1 MNALYRKATFLLAAQ
16 KLNQL
21 PAEFT
26 HEVGF
31 AGRSN
36 AGKSSAINTIT
47 GIHSLA
53 RTSKT
58 PGRTQQIV
66 YFTLDEQRA
75 LVDLPGYGFAKVPP
89 KVKEQWGRLMEDYFQ
104 NRKQLKGLVLVMDV
118 RHPLRD
124 FDEQML
130 AWCHYHKV
138 PVHILLTKA
147 DKVSKNVG
155 SSTRLQ
161 VMKYIKEMGLEDAEV
176 QLFSSL
182 KRTGTETVVTKLNSW
197 FEIEQN

>member
-1 MNALYRKATFLLAAQ
+1 MDNALYRKATFLLAVQ
-16 KLNQL
+16 HLNQL
-21 PAEFT
+21 PEQFT
-26 HEVGF
+26 CEVGF

-47 GIHSLA
+47 GISSLA

-66 YFTLDEQRA
+66 YFALDQTRA
-75 LVDLPGYGFAKVPP
+75 LVDLPGYGFAQVPT
-89 KVKEQWGRLMEDYFQ
+89 KVKDQWGQLMDAYFQ

-118 RHPLRD
+118 RHPMRD

-130 AWCHYHKV
+130 DWCQYAKT
-138 PVHILLTKA
+138 PVHILLTKS

-155 SSTRLQ
+155 NSTRLQ
-161 VMKYIKEMGLEDAEV
+161 VEKMIREMGIENTEV

-182 KRTGTETVVTKLNSW
+182 KRTGNEVVVNKLNQW
-197 FEIEQN
+197 FEIA

>member
-1 MNALYRKATFLLAAQ
+1 MDNALYRKATFLLAVQ
-16 KLNQL
+16 HLNQL
-21 PAEFT
+21 PEQFT
-26 HEVGF
+26 CEVGF

-47 GIHSLA
+47 GISSLA

-66 YFTLDEQRA
+66 YFALDQTRA
-75 LVDLPGYGFAKVPP
+75 LVDLPGYGFAQVPT
-89 KVKEQWGRLMEDYFQ
+89 KVKDQWGQLMDAYFH

-118 RHPLRD
+118 RHPMRD

-130 AWCHYHKV
+130 DWCQYAKT
-138 PVHILLTKA
+138 PVHILLTKS

-155 SSTRLQ
+155 NSTRLQ
-161 VMKYIKEMGLEDAEV
+161 VEKMIREMGIENTEV

-182 KRTGTETVVTKLNSW
+182 KRTGNEVVVNKLNQW
-197 FEIEQN
+197 FEIA